1 MSRVQSSE
9 SIPAKSAD
17 GKTFHTPIF
26 EGPLDLLLFLIQKSE
41 LNIYDIPIAA
51 ITDQFLAYLGEVSAV
66 ELGDLTQFYKM
77 AADLIYIKSRMLLPV
92 DLEFDEEY
100 QDPRQE
106 LVERLLEYQK
116 FRKYTELLTGTNTG
130 GELYISRKSSAFRL
144 PFGDEELFGEVGLG
158 DLLSTFNRLITRIS
172 PSKVFNVYE
181 EVTVNEKITL
191 MSEFFE
197 VRDYI
202 TLEELITDLSSVAH
216 IVCAFMAILD
226 AAKLGMIIL
235 TQSESFGA
243 ILIRRRDDA
252 WEENYDDVWDDE
264 DEEYIPA
271 SGEPISSDEEE
282 AFLREDLEG
291 EGYEYLEG
299 EEVIEIDLE
308 GEEE

>member
-1 MSRVQSSE
+1 MTVQSVE
-9 SIPAKSAD
+9 NIPASSAD

-41 LNIYDIPIAA
+41 LNIYDIPIGD
-51 ITDQFLAYLGEVSAV
+51 ITDQFLSYLAEDSEV
-66 ELGDLTQFYKM
+66 ELGEMTAFYKM

-106 LVERLLEYQK
+106 LVERLLDYQK
-116 FRKYTELLTGTNTG
+116 FRKYTELLTNTNTG
-130 GELYISRKSSAFRL
+130 GELYITRKSSAFRL
-144 PFGDEELFGEVGLG
+144 PFGDEELFGEVGLT
-158 DLLSTFNRLITRIS
+158 DLLATFQRLITKIS

-197 VRDYI
+197 ERDYI
-202 TLEELITDLSSVAH
+202 TLEELIVDLGSVAH

-226 AAKLGMIIL
+226 ATKLGLIIL
-235 TQSESFGA
+235 TQTDSFGP
-243 ILIRRRDDA
+243 ILIRKRDGA
-252 WEENYDDVWDDE
+252 YEESFDDVWEDEDDE
-264 DEEYIPA
+264 YTPSYA
-271 SGEPISSDEEE
+271 EPISEEEE
-282 AFLREDLEG
+282 AAFLDEDREGEG
-291 EGYEYLEG
+291 EGYEYLEE
-299 EEVIEIDLE
+299 EEVIDIDL

>member
-1 MSRVQSSE
+1 VQIRE
-9 SIPAKSAD
+9 SISPKSAD

-41 LNIYDIPIAA
+41 LNIYDIPIGD
-51 ITDQFLAYLGEVSAV
+51 ITDQFLTYLAGASEV

-92 DLEFDEEY
+92 DLDFDEEY

-106 LVERLLEYQK
+106 LVERLLDYQK

-130 GELYISRKSSAFRL
+130 GELYISRRSSAFRL
-144 PFGDEELFGEVGLG
+144 PFGDEELFGEVGLP
-158 DLLSTFNRLITRIS
+158 DLLSTFTRLITRIS

-197 VRDYI
+197 TLDYI
-202 TLEELITDLSSVAH
+202 TLEQLIVDLESIAH

-226 AAKLGMIIL
+226 ATKLGMIIL
-235 TQSESFGA
+235 TQTESFGA
-243 ILIRRRDDA
+243 ILIRKRDGA
-252 WEENYDDVWDDE
+252 WQENYDDVWEDE
-264 DEEYIPA
+264 DEEYLPTT
-271 SGEPISSDEEE
+271 EPISAEEE
-282 AFLREDLEG
+282 ESFLAEDLYEQ
-291 EGYEYLEG
+291 EYEYLEE
-299 EEVIEIDLE
+299 EEVIDMDMER
-308 GEEE
+308 EEE

>member
-1 MSRVQSSE
+1 MQSVE
-9 SIPAKSAD
+9 SIPAASAD

-41 LNIYDIPIAA
+41 LNIYDIPIGD
-51 ITDQFLAYLGEVSAV
+51 ITDQFLSYLAEEHEV
-66 ELGDLTQFYKM
+66 ELGELTAFYKM

-106 LVERLLEYQK
+106 LVERLLDYQK

-130 GELYISRKSSAFRL
+130 GELYITRKSTAFRL
-144 PFGDEELFGEVGLG
+144 PFGDEELFGDVGLT
-158 DLLSTFNRLITRIS
+158 DLLSTFQRLITKIS

-197 VRDYI
+197 ERDYF
-202 TLEELITDLSSVAH
+202 TLEELIVDLESLAH

-226 AAKLGMIIL
+226 ATKLGLIL
-235 TQSESFGA
+235 ITQAEAFGP
-243 ILIRRRDDA
+243 ILIRKRDGAYEDT
-252 WEENYDDVWDDE
+252 YDDVWEDE
-264 DEEYIPA
+264 DDEYIPA
-271 SGEPISSDEEE
+271 MGEPISDEEE
-282 AFLREDLEG
+282 ASFLVEDTEG
-291 EGYEYLEG
+291 EVYEYLDDGEG
-299 EEVIEIDLE
+299 IEIDLE
-308 GEEE
+308 GEED

>member
-1 MSRVQSSE
+1 MQIRE
-9 SIPAKSAD
+9 SISPKSAD

-41 LNIYDIPIAA
+41 LNIYDIPIGD
-51 ITDQFLAYLGEVSAV
+51 ITDQFLTYLASSSEV

-92 DLEFDEEY
+92 DLDFDEEY

-106 LVERLLEYQK
+106 LVERLLDYQK

-130 GELYISRKSSAFRL
+130 GELYISRRSSAFRL
-144 PFGDEELFGEVGLG
+144 PFGDEELFGEVALT
-158 DLLSTFNRLITRIS
+158 DLLSTFTRLITRIS

-197 VRDYI
+197 TLDYI
-202 TLEELITDLSSVAH
+202 TLEQLIVDLESVAH

-226 AAKLGMIIL
+226 ATKLGMIVL
-235 TQSESFGA
+235 TQAESFGV
-243 ILIRRRDDA
+243 ILIRKRDGA
-252 WEENYDDVWDDE
+252 WQENYDDVWEDE
-264 DEEYIPA
+264 DEEYLPTT
-271 SGEPISSDEEE
+271 EPISAEEEE
-282 AFLREDLEG
+282 AFLAEDLYEQ
-291 EGYEYLEG
+291 EYEYLEE
-299 EEVIEIDLE
+299 EEVIEMDTE
-308 GEEE
+308 REEE

>member
-1 MSRVQSSE
+1 VSRVQSRE
-9 SIPAKSAD
+9 SIPARSAD

-41 LNIYDIPIAA
+41 LNIYDIPIGD
-51 ITDQFLAYLGEVSAV
+51 ITDQFLAYLEESSEV

-106 LVERLLEYQK
+106 LVERLLDYQK

-130 GELYISRKSSAFRL
+130 GELYINRKSSAFRL
-144 PFGDEELFGEVGLG
+144 PFGDEELFGEVGIA

-197 VRDYI
+197 ERDYI
-202 TLEELITDLSSVAH
+202 TLEELITDLNSVAH

-226 AAKLGMIIL
+226 ATKLGMIIL
-235 TQSESFGA
+235 TQTENFGP
-243 ILIRRRDDA
+243 ILIRRRDGA
-252 WEENYDDVWDDE
+252 WEENFDDVWDDE
-264 DEEYIPA
+264 DEEYIPTA
-271 SGEPISSDEEE
+271 TEPITQEEEE
-282 AFLREDLEG
+282 AFLAEDLEG
-291 EGYEYLEG
+291 EEYEWAG
-299 EEVIEIDLE
+299 DEEVIDLDK
-308 GEEE
+308 EEE